1 MDEPLL
7 LRCLR
12 LNSKTTAPIPDGCV
26 RVFDEDI
33 KLADL
38 HSHEHT
44 QIPVDIGVENKELVV
59 LAPRSLES
67 PRPKRRKTNAK
78 EKKARLR
85 IASISLPDQ
94 CLQDAVLA
102 QDLKRCAFPLTAV
115 KGPELAFRGT
125 EAYLSFGVW
134 LLPESGPLSSSWLA
148 TQAVPRLLSRV
159 CQDVTLIDPQKYMA
173 QAVELFDVI
182 SERKV
187 LGDTPDVSPRGLLTP
202 LLPFQRDTLKWCL
215 RKEGQDLDNEGKV
228 VPLDSDVRDLVIS
241 PPLGWRQ
248 VPLHEIWIN
257 PFMLQTTRTEPRI
270 APIAEHEEYRGK
282 GLLAEEMGL
291 GKTLEMIALMML
303 NPRQNPTEKKIA
315 ATLVIVPPAI
325 LTQWEN
331 ELATHSPN
339 LRLFV
344 YPGRQN
350 LPDGVRLSDYDV
362 VLVSY
367 PVIAS
372 EVYSALFDPGKRN
385 TRFWRQRTDI
395 DCLRS
400 PLVQFEWWRVVLD
413 EVQMIH
419 TGVNNAA
426 KVARLVPRVHAWGVT
441 GTPVKNSI
449 SDLRGLLVFLDVQP
463 FVELSCLNRMLAS
476 PLEFRYTMSQLSI
489 RHTKPQVSS
498 QLHLPPQ
505 RRQLVSLQ
513 FSEIERHHYDTI
525 YQQFKSRS
533 RQPPT
538 DGASNRLSSWLL
550 RLRQA
555 CCHASLVQSHRDA
568 SAPVLTIEQVQAKL
582 VDDAEDVV
590 YSKLRH
596 RMTSQLE
603 LGQLLDRV
611 DRLHDAIDLWVN
623 LVNEIKEQM
632 AKHERRFKALSEDS
646 IVRFQFLNKLLDEEA
661 ELAASD
667 PENSTLRSIG
677 ARVLEASHAANYAN
691 ARVSGSRRRIRSLQE
706 LLHRTLFFIATGYYR
721 MNERLEARGDPPIKE
736 YQEEEAK
743 YYGFA
748 DDLRAEILA
757 EAAERV
763 NQERSRMLA
772 PEVHYIKNFK
782 EMPQQTTVLNGM
794 ANFIKEMDNELHK
807 ILSLPLLEMDSDRD
821 VYADSLNV
829 QERAHELLDVLQLVV
844 KDRSKA
850 AQGGSSPANPK
861 EEKRKWSDSYRE
873 MLERRA
879 DFQAV
884 VHEMPSVSEVIR
896 RFGGKVDSDLTALR
910 REIKDWGREIA
921 ATRDLLN
928 ARVEYYRQL
937 QMLSDRVVDVDI
949 PPDADVRKVV
959 QDKRAAF
966 RRAEQAIVTSETK
979 LRYLRSLEPVAEVR
993 SGSVKPDTTEDED
1006 EDLCPI
1012 CQDTY
1017 TMGSLT
1023 VCGHK
1028 FCTACITK
1036 WWAVRHTCPL
1046 CKRKLAVGDMFK
1058 FRKGGDAGIFQGPA
1072 AVEVHDL
1079 SNEIYAQIPNSL
1091 YNELMH
1097 QPLVRSYGIKID
1109 TIVRHVKY
1117 LRAQDPTAQVVVFS
1131 QWAPMLKM
1139 LDKAL
1144 WENELG
1150 AVGIGNGGAAKFRQD
1165 PGLAC
1170 FLLHAK
1176 SEAAG
1181 LTLVNACHVFL
1192 CEPLITTAL
1201 ELQAISRIHRIG
1213 QTQPTTV
1220 WLFSVENSVEQ
1231 AILEIT
1237 TRRRVQELLNTQTNE
1252 DAADSSILAS
1262 STGRLVDRASGSEL
1276 VSESDVKRI
1285 LYHSFDKATTKES
1298 AFDIINSTPEG
1309 TPVQEVNA

>member
-1 MDEPLL
+1 MDVQLL
-7 LRCLR
+7 LRCLEI
-12 LNSKTTAPIPDGCV
+12 NSKTTAAVPEGHV
-26 RVFDEDI
+26 TVFDEQI
-33 KLADL
+33 KLTDL
-38 HSHEHT
+38 DVHESM
-44 QIPVDIGVENKELVV
+44 QIPIDVVIEDCHLVI
-59 LAPRSLES
+59 LAPRSLE
-67 PRPKRRKTNAK
+67 PPKPKRRKTAAK
-78 EKKARLR
+78 EIRPRLR
-85 IASISLPDQ
+85 IATISLPDQ
-94 CLQDAVLA
+94 CMHDAILA
-102 QDLKRCAFPLTAV
+102 QDLRRCAFPLTVA
-115 KGPELAFRGT
+115 KGPEIVFKGAEVFLR
-125 EAYLSFGVW
+125 FGVW
-134 LLPESGPLSSSWLA
+134 LISDAGPLQPSWLA

-159 CQDVTLIDPQKYMA
+159 CEDDTLIDPQKDMA
-173 QAVELFDVI
+173 HPVELFDII
-182 SERKV
+182 S
-187 LGDTPDVSPRGLLTP
+187 TPKASGITPNVSPRGLLTP
-202 LLPFQRDTLKWCL
+202 LMPFQKDTLKWCL
-215 RKEGQDLDNEGKV
+215 RKEGQDLDDEGRV
-228 VPLDSDVRDLVIS
+228 VPLDPEMRDLVIS
-241 PPLGWRQ
+241 PPLGWRKL
-248 VPLHEIWIN
+248 PDHDIWIN
-257 PFMLQTTRTEPRI
+257 PYALQTISTEPRHK
-270 APIAEHEEYRGK
+270 PLAEGSEYHGK

-303 NPRQNPTEKKIA
+303 HPRPHSTEKLIK

-339 LRLFV
+339 LRVFV

-350 LPDGVRLSDYDV
+350 LDGAIQLSDYDA

-372 EVYSALFDPGKRN
+372 EVYSAQFDPGKRN

-400 PLVQFEWWRVVLD
+400 PLVQVEWWRVVLD

-441 GTPVKNSI
+441 GTPVKNTI
-449 SDLRGLLVFLDVQP
+449 SDLRGLLFFLDVHP
-463 FVELSCLNRMLAS
+463 FVELACLNRMLAS
-476 PLEFRYTMSQLSI
+476 PIDFRFTMSQLSI
-489 RHTKPQVSS
+489 RHTKPQVAS
-498 QLHLPPQ
+498 QLNLPPQ

-513 FSEIERHHYDTI
+513 FSEIERHHYDTL
-525 YQQFKSRS
+525 YQQFKGRLK
-533 RQPPT
+533 QPPT

-611 DRLHDAIDLWVN
+611 DRLSDAIELWEN
-623 LVNEIKEQM
+623 LVREIKQQLEMHEQ
-632 AKHERRFKALSEDS
+632 RL
-646 IVRFQFLNKLLDEEA
+646 KLLGDDSAVRHEFLDKLLNEEE
-661 ELAASD
+661 ELATSD
-667 PENSTLRSIG
+667 PESPALRTIG
-677 ARVLEASHAANYAN
+677 VRVLEASHAANYAN
-691 ARVSGSRRRIRSLQE
+691 SRVSGSRRRIRSLQE
-706 LLHRTLFFIATGYYR
+706 LLHRTLFFIGTGYYR
-721 MNERLEARGDPPIKE
+721 MNERLEAQGEAPVKHHQEKE
-736 YQEEEAK
+736 AE
-743 YYGFA
+743 YYGLA

-763 NQERSRMLA
+763 EQERRKMLA
-772 PEVHYIKNFK
+772 PDIHYIKNIK
-782 EMPQQTTVLNGM
+782 EIPQQASVLNAIADFMSGM
-794 ANFIKEMDNELHK
+794 DIELHK
-807 ILSLPLLEMDSDRD
+807 ILSLPLLEMDADRD

-829 QERAHELLDVLQLVV
+829 QERAHELLDILQLVL

-873 MLERRA
+873 MLERRSA
-879 DFQAV
+879 FQAI
-884 VHEMPSVSEVIR
+884 VHEMPSISEVIR
-896 RFGGKVDSDLTALR
+896 RFGGNVESDLLALR

-937 QMLSDRVVDVDI
+937 QMLSDRVVDVEV
-949 PPDADVRKVV
+949 PPDADIRKLV
-959 QDKRAAF
+959 QDKRSAF
-966 RRAEQAIVTSETK
+966 RRAEQAIAASESK
-979 LRYLRSLEPVAEVR
+979 LRYLRSLEPVADVR
-993 SGSVKPDTTEDED
+993 SGSVKPESEEHND

-1017 TMGSLT
+1017 IMGSLT

-1028 FCTACITK
+1028 FCTACITR

-1046 CKRKLAVGDMFK
+1046 CKRKLAAGDMFK
-1058 FRKGGDAGIFQGPA
+1058 FRKGGDTGLLQGQA
-1072 AVEVHDL
+1072 TVEVHDL
-1079 SNEIYAQIPNSL
+1079 SNEIYTQIPNTL

-1097 QPLVRSYGIKID
+1097 QSLVRSYGIKID

-1144 WENELG
+1144 WENGLG
-1150 AVGIGNGGAAKFRQD
+1150 AAGIANGGAAKFRQD
-1165 PGLAC
+1165 QNLVC

-1237 TRRRVQELLNTQTNE
+1237 TRRRVRELINTQTNE

-1262 STGRLVDRASGSEL
+1262 STGNLVDRSSGSEL
-1276 VSESDVKRI
+1276 ISDSDVKKI
-1285 LYHSFDKATTKES
+1285 LYHSFDKVTSNES
-1298 AFDIINSTPEG
+1298 SLDFNNATPEG
-1309 TPVQEVNA
+1309 TPIHEVNA